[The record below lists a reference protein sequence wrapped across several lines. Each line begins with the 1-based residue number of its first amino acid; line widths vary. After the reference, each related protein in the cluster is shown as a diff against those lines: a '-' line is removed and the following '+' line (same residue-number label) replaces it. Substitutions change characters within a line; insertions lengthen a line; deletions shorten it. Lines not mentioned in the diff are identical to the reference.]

1 MWDRTP
7 AARPTSNLIL
17 NRGVRPSWYTT
28 TGLLVDCCNATVP
41 IETLVLA
48 QDAAFE
54 IAHEE

>member
-1 MWDRTP
+1 VGQDP
-7 AARPTSNLIL
+7 SSEADKQSNPQP
-17 NRGVRPSWYTT
+17 GVRPSWYTT